1 MKNFPDRTIP
11 MCDDKDTEYEEMKS
25 FSRIVL
31 HSPLWNWEDFHPTDI
46 PSRKLAL
53 PTFAKYYNG
62 PHAT

>member
-1 MKNFPDRTIP
+1 